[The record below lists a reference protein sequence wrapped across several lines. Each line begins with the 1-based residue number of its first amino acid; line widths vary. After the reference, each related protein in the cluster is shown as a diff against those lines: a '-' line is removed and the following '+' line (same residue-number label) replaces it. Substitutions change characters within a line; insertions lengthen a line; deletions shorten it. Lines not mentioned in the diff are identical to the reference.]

1 MTTSIPL
8 CPTSFAAF
16 LIFHYTS
23 PILPVHSELHCNFP
37 VQLFRKSGRLCAVE
51 FWSFAGKH
59 ICTGCRVT
67 ILPFVQPKTFGKCF
81 SICQFGQICQRNMH
95 KDILLLWVKVLHCNA
110 SWNYLHFAHAP
121 KWQAPKCHHEKE
133 VNSKKATEQ
142 SKLDWNEQ
150 IHHESWTQNKW
161 INKITQNS

>member
-23 PILPVHSELHCNFP
+23 PILPVHSELLCNFP

-51 FWSFAGKH
+51 FPSFAGKH

-81 SICQFGQICQRNMH
+81 SICQFGQICQHNMH
-95 KDILLLWVKVLHCNA
+95 KDISLHRFCIVMPLGITYILPMTSTQMSPWKISKLKKSN
-110 SWNYLHFAHAP
+110 WTIKTRL
-121 KWQAPKCHHEKE
+121 KWANPPWKL
-133 VNSKKATEQ
+133 NSK
-142 SKLDWNEQ
+142 
-150 IHHESWTQNKW
+150 
-161 INKITQNS
+161 

>member
-95 KDILLLWVKVLHCNA
+95 KDILLLWVKVLHCNV
-110 SWNYLHFAHAP
+110 SWNYLHFAH
-121 KWQAPKCHHEKE
+121 APKCHHEKE